1 MGLRYFILI
10 FFLLAIILTSYTNI
24 LHTSFSKKIILPLK
38 HLQVSFSV
46 SWTYLPKQVCVTI
59 SAVEVAH

>member
-10 FFLLAIILTSYTNI
+10 SI
-24 LHTSFSKKIILPLK
+24 LHTSFSKKLVLPLK